1 MARPIKY
8 DIKTDEVVKLAS
20 YGCTNVEIAD
30 FFGCD
35 ESLIRKSYSEYLTKG
50 RADMKIRLRKMQ
62 FNLAEKSAVMGI
74 WLGKQ
79 ILNQTDYPI
88 TEDLAR
94 PLCVFKKWLSSQGF
108 QIKEYGMCH
117 PATGNQ
123 RLFVGIC

>member
-8 DIKTDEVVKLAS
+8 DIDTEEVVKLAS
-20 YGCTNVEIAD
+20 YGCTNIEIAD

-79 ILNQTDYPI
+79 MLNQTDYPI
-88 TEDLAR
+88 TEDSE
-94 PLCVFKKWLSSQGF
+94 PLKWS
-108 QIKEYGMCH
+108 
-117 PATGNQ
+117 AD
-123 RLFVGIC
+123 